1 MLNENKLEDY
11 SLLIARINSILDL
24 WIKVINLKY
33 KIKVQLKDNV
43 RRMPKCNT
51 HIDINKIMIKMKLGF
66 YIIFFSFHFSSI
78 PNKNIKH
85 NKTL

>member
-43 RRMPKCNT
+43 NENAKV
-51 HIDINKIMIKMKLGF
+51 
-66 YIIFFSFHFSSI
+66 
-78 PNKNIKH
+78 
-85 NKTL
+85 

>member
-11 SLLIARINSILDL
+11 SLLITRINSISDL

-33 KIKVQLKDNV
+33 KIKLQLKDIV

-51 HIDINKIMIKMKLGF
+51 HR
-66 YIIFFSFHFSSI
+66 H
-78 PNKNIKH
+78 
-85 NKTL
+85 

>member
-11 SLLIARINSILDL
+11 SLLIARINSIPDL
-24 WIKVINLKY
+24 WIKVINFKY

-51 HIDINKIMIKMKLGF
+51 HR
-66 YIIFFSFHFSSI
+66 H
-78 PNKNIKH
+78 
-85 NKTL
+85 

>member
-11 SLLIARINSILDL
+11 SLVIARINSIPDL

-43 RRMPKCNT
+43 MRMPKCNT
-51 HIDINKIMIKMKLGF
+51 HIDINKIRIKMKLGI
-66 YIIFFSFHFSSI
+66 YIIYFSYPFSSI

-85 NKTL
+85 NETL